1 MKQKSAIVLILAITI
16 LLSAC
21 TTTDDNSKV
30 EKESDVKQ
38 VVLSADYPVYD
49 TAEDLVGAADFVF
62 SGTVEN
68 ITYEAIDV
76 SDDGNEQSDVEN
88 AIPYTVYEI
97 KVSKV
102 YQGES
107 TDETVYIKCPG
118 GRIGD
123 TVYVLDSANPII
135 KGETYLFLTKTYSNT
150 YPSLLNVTQALFNMN
165 TSTISDDG
173 DTITLNDVLA
183 VLEEN

>member
-1 MKQKSAIVLILAITI
+1 MKKKSVIVLILAITI

-21 TTTDDNSKV
+21 ATTDDNSKV
-30 EKESDVKQ
+30 EKESGVKQ

-62 SGTVEN
+62 SGIVES
-68 ITYEAIDV
+68 ITYESIDV
-76 SDDGNEQSDVEN
+76 SDAGNEASDVEN
-88 AIPYTVYEI
+88 AIPYTIYEI

-107 TDETVYIKCPG
+107 TEDKVYIKCPG
-118 GRIGD
+118 GRIGN
-123 TVYVLDSANPII
+123 TEYVLDSANPII

-150 YPSLLNVTQALFNMN
+150 YPSLLNVTQALFNM
-165 TSTISDDG
+165 SSSAISDIEE
-173 DTITLNDVLA
+173 TITLNDVLA
-183 VLEEN
+183 VLEGN